1 MDQIIAGIISTIVS
15 GCMILISFLIGVLCA
30 MPEDDPESEIQYLK
44 KRISTLEEREH
55 MRMLE
60 EHEIAMMVQKDPVTR
75 TEPAVKEKKPH
86 ASPEKKV
93 VQTKWGGE
101 VDGNK

>member
-1 MDQIIAGIISTIVS
+1 MV
-15 GCMILISFLIGVLCA
+15 LISFLIGVLCA
-30 MPEDDPESEIQYLK
+30 IPENDPESEIQYLK

-55 MRMLE
+55 MRIYE

-75 TEPAVKEKKPH
+75 TEPTVKEKKPQ

-101 VDGNK
+101 AGGDK